1 MSNGTTT
8 SEAFTVRFG
17 ATAVQD
23 FLWSTF
29 VNRMSFIHESNGD
42 VIDTGFLVE
51 SFSKN
56 EFILTKQL
64 YFNSFLR
71 LKLIKKN

>member
-42 VIDTGFLVE
+42 GDVIDTGFSNGVI
-51 SFSKN
+51 F
-56 EFILTKQL
+56 
-64 YFNSFLR
+64 
-71 LKLIKKN
+71 